1 MLTWDLP
8 EDNIAHEFLKSV
20 CVETRS
26 VHRYS
31 VLQKRKRVLHGT
43 LALKHIDILTSSYP
57 IMNQSFP
64 RVFKFLYKSEEQHSL
79 SEFKQI
85 NDNL

>member
-26 VHRYS
+26 VHGYA
-31 VLQKRKRVLHGT
+31 VLQKRKRALHGS
-43 LALKHIDILTSSYP
+43 LALKHIDVLTLSYP
-57 IMNQSFP
+57 IVNQSFP
-64 RVFKFLYKSEEQHSL
+64 RVFKFLY
-79 SEFKQI
+79 
-85 NDNL
+85 